1 VGRPVVH
8 RPPPTAHVT
17 QSGHASFIWQI
28 RDGDAVDEREE
39 EDSKEA
45 KEEELQYNFYKEVTM
60 PT

>member
-28 RDGDAVDEREE
+28 RDGNAVDEREE

-45 KEEELQYNFYKEVTM
+45 EEEELQ
-60 PT
+60 